1 MRRMISVVAIALFA
15 ALAANTAYAQDKLTG
30 LWEGTMQGPQ
40 GERPVKAIF
49 KKEGEGYTGKMQG
62 MRPGSEMQL
71 KDVKFDGTTLTAKAD
86 VETGQGSFT
95 INYKLNVETDAM
107 KGQGQLDFSGQNFT
121 LEMSLKRTSKDAPA
135 SLADAA
141 PAAGQAQAQAPQ
153 GQQGQQGLQGQPRP
167 PGQGGQGGGPPRR
180 EVPQP
185 QQKQSADYFVGQW
198 QFEYIGRES
207 AFGPA
212 PRDCTLVFTKRADGK
227 SLDGAIA
234 CKSDAGSH
242 QETWV
247 MVFDEA
253 TKMFQSTEK
262 RAGGVNVS
270 SRGDWTS
277 PIAIRFTVDPIK
289 VKGQSL
295 QLRRTIAIVAPHS
308 FTIAEEI
315 SEDGGPFVRLGSA
328 VVSKKM

>member
-1 MRRMISVVAIALFA
+1 MRRLFGFVAVVLILG
-15 ALAANTAYAQDKLTG
+15 LATITANAQDKLTG
-30 LWEGTMQGPQ
+30 LWEGTIQGPQ
-40 GERPVKAIF
+40 GERPTKAVF
-49 KKEGEGYTGKMQG
+49 KKESDGYTGKMQG
-62 MRPGSEMQL
+62 LRPGSEMQL
-71 KDVKFDGTTLTAKAD
+71 KDVKLDGNTLTAKAD
-86 VETGQGSFT
+86 VETPQGNLT
-95 INYKLNVETDAM
+95 INYKLNLEGETL
-107 KGQGQLDFSGQNFT
+107 KGQGQLDFGGQNFA
-121 LEMSLKRTSKDAPA
+121 LEVALKRVSQDATA
-135 SLADAA
+135 SLTDAA
-141 PAAGQAQAQAPQ
+141 PAAGQPQAQTQPQ
-153 GQQGQQGLQGQPRP
+153 GQTPAQPQRP
-167 PGQGGQGGGPPRR
+167 GGGGQGAPRR

-227 SLDGAIA
+227 TLDGVIS
-234 CKSDAGSH
+234 CKSDAGTH

-253 TKMFQSTEK
+253 TKMLQSTEK
-262 RAGGVNVS
+262 RAGGVSVA

-277 PIAIRFTVDPIK
+277 PIAIRFAVDPVT
-289 VKGQSL
+289 VKGQKL
-295 QLRRTIAIVAPHS
+295 QLRRTISVVAPHS
-308 FTIAEEI
+308 FTIAEEV

>member
-1 MRRMISVVAIALFA
+1 MRRLFGLVAVVLIAG
-15 ALAANTAYAQDKLTG
+15 LATMTANAQDKLTG

-40 GERPVKAIF
+40 GERPTKAVF
-49 KKEGEGYTGKMQG
+49 KKEGDGYTGKMLG
-62 MRPGSEMQL
+62 LRPGSEMQL
-71 KDVKFDGTTLTAKAD
+71 KDVKLDGNTLTAKAD
-86 VETGQGSFT
+86 VETPQGNLT
-95 INYKLNVETDAM
+95 INYKLSVEGEAM
-107 KGQGQLDFSGQNFT
+107 KGQGQLDFNGQNFA
-121 LEMSLKRTSKDAPA
+121 LEIALKRVSPDGTA
-135 SLADAA
+135 SLSDAA
-141 PAAGQAQAQAPQ
+141 PAAGQGQAQAGAQTQTPAQPQ
-153 GQQGQQGLQGQPRP
+153 RP
-167 PGQGGQGGGPPRR
+167 AGGGGGVAPPRR

-198 QFEYIGRES
+198 QFQYIGRES

-234 CKSDAGSH
+234 CKSEAGTH

-253 TKMFQSTEK
+253 TKMLQSTEK
-262 RAGGVNVS
+262 RAGGVAVS

-277 PIAIRFTVDPIK
+277 PISIRFAVDPIK
-289 VKGQSL
+289 VKGQTL
-295 QLRRTIAIVAPHS
+295 QLRRTISVVAPHS

>member
-1 MRRMISVVAIALFA
+1 MNFMRRLFGLVGVVLIAG
-15 ALAANTAYAQDKLTG
+15 LATLTANAQDKLTG
-30 LWEGTMQGPQ
+30 LWEGTIQGPQ
-40 GERPVKAIF
+40 GERPTKAVF
-49 KKEGEGYTGKMQG
+49 KKEGDGYTGRMLG

-71 KDVKFDGTTLTAKAD
+71 KDVKLDGNTLTAKAD
-86 VETGQGSFT
+86 VETPNGNLT
-95 INYKLNVETDAM
+95 INYKLNVEGEAM
-107 KGQGQLDFSGQNFT
+107 KGQGQLDFNGQNFA
-121 LEMSLKRTSKDAPA
+121 LEVALKRVSQDGTA
-135 SLADAA
+135 SLSDAA
-141 PAAGQAQAQAPQ
+141 PAGGQAQTPAQP
-153 GQQGQQGLQGQPRP
+153 PRP
-167 PGQGGQGGGPPRR
+167 PGGGQGAASAPRR

-198 QFEYIGRES
+198 QFQYIGRES

-227 SLDGAIA
+227 TLDGAIA
-234 CKSDAGSH
+234 CKSETGTH

-253 TKMFQSTEK
+253 TKMLQSTEK
-262 RAGGVNVS
+262 RAGGVAVS

-277 PIAIRFTVDPIK
+277 PISIRFAVDPIK
-289 VKGQSL
+289 VKGQTL
-295 QLRRTIAIVAPHS
+295 QLRRTISVVAPHS